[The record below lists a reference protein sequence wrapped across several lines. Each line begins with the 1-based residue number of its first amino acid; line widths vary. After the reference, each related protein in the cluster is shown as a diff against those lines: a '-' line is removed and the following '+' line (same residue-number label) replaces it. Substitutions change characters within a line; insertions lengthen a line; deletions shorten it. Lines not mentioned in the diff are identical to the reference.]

1 MQNVWVTQ
9 AKPLPNYRLWLR
21 FSDASEGEVELRDFI
36 FGDSRQIVRELRDP
50 KVFGALRVDADTVVW
65 ENGFD
70 LAPEFLRSHAKTR
83 QTQRQPAPG

>member
-36 FGDSRQIVRELRDP
+36 FTDSRQIVRELRDP
-50 KVFGALRVDADTVVW
+50 KVFGAIRVEADTVVW

-70 LAPEFLRSHAKTR
+70 LAPEFLRSLTR
-83 QTQRQPAPG
+83 VQTQEQSARR